1 MNEEELKLA
10 EKKYIEHQKNIIES
24 INHRCR
30 LKQCADCEGYVY
42 SLDSDGRFY
51 ATTCGT
57 TKEKRSNDSYN
68 RLVDFARIPKRYSNN
83 TFSNFSFDNY
93 EGSSR
98 ETVIDIFK
106 KAQYYVENFPKNEQ
120 GRGFYIY
127 SISRGVGK
135 TRLVT
140 TIANELIAK
149 HRTNV
154 RFATSLEI
162 LNTIK
167 GTFDNKKENEK
178 EYIDALIGCD
188 LLIIDDFGTE
198 KAKDWSDERWYSI
211 INARYQDCRPTIYT
225 SNLTIDSLGYESR
238 IKDRMIETSMELRF
252 PEMKSLRRK

>member
-1 MNEEELKLA
+1 M
-10 EKKYIEHQKNIIES
+10 
-24 INHRCR
+24 
-30 LKQCADCEGYVY
+30 
-42 SLDSDGRFY
+42 
-51 ATTCGT
+51 
-57 TKEKRSNDSYN
+57 
-68 RLVDFARIPKRYSNN
+68 
-83 TFSNFSFDNY
+83 
-93 EGSSR
+93 
-98 ETVIDIFK
+98 
-106 KAQYYVENFPKNEQ
+106 
-120 GRGFYIY
+120 
-127 SISRGVGK
+127 
-135 TRLVT
+135 
-140 TIANELIAK
+140 IAK

-178 EYIDALIGCD
+178 EYVDALIGCD